1 MGVKKAEVLVKS
13 TKRPP
18 TPAPAPAPPPPPP
31 PTRPRW
37 SSYTRREI
45 ERFWRKRR
53 LEEEEHF
60 LAAIKASARL
70 RATHLSEEEYLLFIE
85 NLEED
90 KTKEEDVNTIFQ
102 NKSYGNNQEIRVG
115 IKDWWTKSK
124 YAYLN
129 EPSVGSVGRP
139 SRRSNYKPESIIWFY
154 KMSSP
159 AATASA
165 QALFLGVY

>member
-70 RATHLSEEEYLLFIE
+70 RATHLSVISLTTLSF
-85 NLEED
+85 
-90 KTKEEDVNTIFQ
+90 F
-102 NKSYGNNQEIRVG
+102 
-115 IKDWWTKSK
+115 
-124 YAYLN
+124 
-129 EPSVGSVGRP
+129 
-139 SRRSNYKPESIIWFY
+139 F
-154 KMSSP
+154 
-159 AATASA
+159 
-165 QALFLGVY
+165 F